1 MARVSRNVQYRYLN
15 RGACSPVESLTD
27 TTLMGMIRSAL
38 RRRRRGDVLGRR
50 ARARIADLD
59 HDGQIVLLNGFKGD
73 GFDQSAFS
81 GQLVLYREG
90 IDVPTIEEELKKE
103 TNRFDI
109 VQFHTPQE
117 NKPIEGVLYFVVI
130 GNHVGLITSN
140 AVRNR
145 WLERYLTWLLK
156 KDAAD
161 IIRDE
166 DYIELNARIS
176 LEGDKADPLLM
187 QEIAL
192 RPQANSVEEI
202 RSSHLA
208 RRERGISK
216 GTVLDILGILG
227 VGEEAGD
234 DLAESV
240 PEGGTLEGEFRV
252 FIKKGRLKCNF
263 DKDTLDHA
271 FRNIDDENPKWS
283 GKSGKISDGMLY
295 LAETVQIE
303 ATGSWLDPENAIEQI
318 VEQMY
323 KWARQGRIDLSVS

>member
-1 MARVSRNVQYRYLN
+1 MARVSRSVQYRYLN
-15 RGACSPVESLTD
+15 RGACGPVESLTD

-38 RRRRRGDVLGRR
+38 GRRRRGDVLGRW
-50 ARARIADLD
+50 ARARVADLD
-59 HDGQIVLLNGFKGD
+59 HNGQIVLLNGFKGEN
-73 GFDQSAFS
+73 FDQVAFS

-90 IDVPTIEEELKKE
+90 IDVPTIREKLEEE

-109 VQFHTPQE
+109 VQFHTPEE

-130 GNHVGLITSN
+130 GNHVGLITSS

-145 WLERYLTWLLK
+145 WLERYLTWLL

-176 LEGDKADPLLM
+176 LKGDKSEPLLM

-192 RPQANSVEEI
+192 RPQANLPKEI
-202 RSSHLA
+202 RSSRLA

-216 GTVLDILGILG
+216 ATVLDILNLLG

-271 FRNIDDENPKWS
+271 FRNIDDENPRWS

-323 KWARQGRIDLSVS
+323 RWARQGRIDLSV

>member
-1 MARVSRNVQYRYLN
+1 MARVSRSVQYRYLN
-15 RGACSPVESLTD
+15 CKACSPVESLTD
-27 TTLMGMIRSAL
+27 TTLMGMIRYAL
-38 RRRRRGDVLGRR
+38 RQKRRGDVLGKR

-59 HDGQIVLLNGFKGD
+59 QNGQIVLLNGFKGD
-73 GFDQSAFS
+73 NSSQVAFS

-90 IDVPTIEEELKKE
+90 IDVPTIEEKLEKE

-109 VQFHTPQE
+109 VQYHTPEE

-156 KDAAD
+156 DAAD
-161 IIRDE
+161 VIRDE

-176 LEGDKADPLLM
+176 LKGDKAEPLLM

-192 RPQANSVEEI
+192 RPQASSPEEI
-202 RSSHLA
+202 KSSRLV
-208 RRERGISK
+208 RREKGISK
-216 GTVLDILGILG
+216 ATVLDILKVLGIG
-227 VGEEAGD
+227 DEAGD
-234 DLAESV
+234 DLAKSV
-240 PEGGTLEGEFRV
+240 PDDGTLEGEFRV
-252 FIKKGRLKCNF
+252 FIKKGRFKWNF

-295 LAETVQIE
+295 LAETVQVE
-303 ATGSWLDPENAIEQI
+303 ATGSWLDAENAIEQI

-323 KWARQGRIDLSVS
+323 RWAKQGRIDLSI